1 MSRMF
6 RTVLILVLVTPLLA
20 ACFGPD
26 EPDIESVE
34 SYVKVRSRIATDG
47 DFQGDYFEIRN
58 VEIIAKNKN
67 GSDAALQIT
76 YKVRA
81 EVHLTEDLYRAGV
94 ELYGKRILRQVAN
107 AGAVLRFT
115 FLIDAEK
122 QGDDWVLVKDHSIN
136 QQGSMSEG
144 QPLSYY
150 SATPYVL
157 DGTDEANALREQK
170 VAEDAAQRAK
180 TEAERQAR
188 AEAERQRKI
197 VEEKARVAR
206 VAALRKAITGVWLA
220 REPFTQNGTFYA
232 VNHGHRFEI
241 PEGTETQGVIKLE
254 GFARNNPAIATT
266 IDAVYKIDPSGT
278 FWMLTEK
285 DAFRIGRDKRYP
297 YAHSWETT
305 VWKSV
310 PDGNI
315 QNLSYGKYAAKFEK
329 LDSVE
334 TAKRQKALRKA
345 LTGMWASTAPMTQN
359 EQPYSY
365 KGRSMGVRI
374 TFEGGNGLEGTARAR
389 YFVADDRETY
399 IDADLRYMM
408 DETAEAVWL
417 YEPEGLRFKALDWR
431 FGDLPWRMEFE
442 EGIGRLVTKGKSEW
456 AFPVKKLSARLVQAI
471 RDTASQKEWLAQR
484 KTELL
489 MQYQA
494 TEVEEDRELGRLGV
508 TTAGNSHANVLV
520 TASVELGNGN
530 LLRVYGKGPYG
541 ARSWIG
547 QTVLVEGLLKPGESG
562 IVQVKKLNEFQS
574 MGDRSYVHGGQIY
587 YTQKDRSAGYSIK
600 LLERF

>member
-1 MSRMF
+1 MSTMF
-6 RTVLILVLVTPLLA
+6 RTVLMLAFFLPLLA

-26 EPDIESVE
+26 EPDIEAVE
-34 SYVKVRSRIATDG
+34 SYVKVRSRIAIDG

-58 VEIIAKNKN
+58 VEIVAKDKSS
-67 GSDAALQIT
+67 SDASQIT

-81 EVHLTEDLYRAGV
+81 EVHLTEDLYREGR
-94 ELYGKRILRQVAN
+94 ELYGKQLLRQVAN

-122 QGDDWVLVKDHSIN
+122 QGDAWVLVKDHSIN
-136 QQGSMSEG
+136 QQGSITEG

-150 SATPYVL
+150 SATPFVL
-157 DGTDEANALREQK
+157 EGTDEANALREQK
-170 VAEDAAQRAK
+170 EAEDAARRAK

-188 AEAERQRKI
+188 VESERQQKI
-197 VEEKARVAR
+197 AEEKARVAR
-206 VAALRKAITGVWLA
+206 VAALRKAIAGVWLA
-220 REPFTQNGTFYA
+220 REPFTQNGSFYA
-232 VNHGHRFEI
+232 LNDAYRLEI
-241 PEGTETQGVIKLE
+241 PEGDNTQGTVSITR
-254 GFARNNPAIATT
+254 FSRNNPSKVEPRNAVFR
-266 IDAVYKIDPSGT
+266 IDHSGT
-278 FWMLTEK
+278 FWTLEETQHWGRAM
-285 DAFRIGRDKRYP
+285 IGYRQPFK
-297 YAHSWETT
+297 ATWT
-305 VWKSV
+305 VRTNMATSAMTYKE
-310 PDGNI
+310 
-315 QNLSYGKYAAKFEK
+315 YAAKFEK
-329 LDSVE
+329 LDS
-334 TAKRQKALRKA
+334 AKITERQKALRKG

-374 TFEGGNGLEGTARAR
+374 TFEDDGRLEGTARAR

-399 IDADLRYMM
+399 IDADLRYKV

-431 FGDLPWRMEFE
+431 FGDLPWCMELD

-471 RDTASQKEWLAQR
+471 RDAASQKEWLAQR

-494 TEVEEDRELGRLGV
+494 TEVDEDRELGRLGV

-520 TASVELGNGN
+520 TASVDLGNGN

-574 MGDRSYVHGGQIY
+574 MGDRAYVNGGQVY
-587 YTQKDRSAGYSIK
+587 YTQKDRSAGYSVE